1 MEIVCSQCQ
10 AKFRIP
16 DEKLPENQTVV
27 LKCPKCA
34 NRIPIE
40 RQRRPSAAEPE
51 PEPKQV
57 QQRVQPS
64 EPVES
69 EVYDSADRP
78 FDFVASG
85 AKTAMICVADME
97 VRSMISAELMAL
109 GYYPVMPQQCEE
121 ALKRMRFHVFNLVI
135 VDERF
140 DTDPGGM
147 HPVLDHIHRLAMD
160 IRRTMFVVLLS
171 DQIRTMDDMAA
182 FHQSVNLVIN
192 DRNVGEFTKILKR
205 ATADH
210 EAFYSV
216 FFECLT
222 KLGKYC

>member
-1 MEIVCSQCQ
+1 MEVLCSQCQ
-10 AKFRIP
+10 TKLRIP
-16 DEKLPENQTVV
+16 DEKIPEHQTVV
-27 LKCPKCA
+27 LACPKCR

-40 RQRRPSAAEPE
+40 RQKRQPVRELEPID
-51 PEPKQV
+51 V
-57 QQRVQPS
+57 QH
-64 EPVES
+64 PVRSSVPDES
-69 EVYDSADRP
+69 EAYDSADRP
-78 FDFVASG
+78 FDFIAPG
-85 AKTAMICVADME
+85 AKTAMICSSDME

-109 GYYPVMPQQCEE
+109 GYYPIMPQSCEE
-121 ALKRMRFHVFNLVI
+121 GLKRMRFHVFNLVI

-140 DTDPGGM
+140 DADPGEM
-147 HPVLDHIHRLAMD
+147 HPILDHIHRLAMD

-171 DQIRTMDDMAA
+171 DRFRTMDDMAA

-216 FFECLT
+216 FFDCMT
-222 KLGKYC
+222 KLGKSS